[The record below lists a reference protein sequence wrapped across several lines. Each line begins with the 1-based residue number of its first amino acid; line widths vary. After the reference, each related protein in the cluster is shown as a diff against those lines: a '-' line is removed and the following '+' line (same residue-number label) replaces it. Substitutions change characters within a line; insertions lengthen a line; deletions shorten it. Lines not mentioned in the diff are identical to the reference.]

1 MKRIVKA
8 SNNHVPYSRH
18 ADKILSKMKDLLNA
32 IEDAPDGF
40 LEEYSGYGIDTI
52 YDELI
57 EDVPALDFAI
67 NKSGNAPEHDD
78 MW

>member
-1 MKRIVKA
+1 MKRVVKA
-8 SNNHVPYSRH
+8 SGDYVAYSRH
-18 ADKILSKMKDLLNA
+18 ANKVLSKMKELLNA
-32 IEDAPDGF
+32 IEDAPEGF

-57 EDVPALDFAI
+57 EDIPALDFAI
-67 NKSGNAPEHDD
+67 NKGGNSSKYDD